1 MIIVSDVAT
10 KCKQSAAQHEGRVVI
25 MTGPNG
31 QIQTIAPTVEKVT
44 LVTVIEAKYDKYFDD
59 TQYYSS

>member
-1 MIIVSDVAT
+1 MPDCAVKAKS
-10 KCKQSAAQHEGRVVI
+10 SAVQHEGRVVI

-31 QIQTIAPTVEKVT
+31 QIQTIAPAVEKVT